1 MDRASHIRRR
11 ATKPA
16 EVHEGNPISEIDRKV
31 YQLISSGFLPSADTV
46 TKDGK
51 PAWTFES
58 ISDIAG
64 CRESELAELLR
75 HKGAR
80 YSMPSGARH

>member
-11 ATKPA
+11 ATQPA
-16 EVHEGNPISEIDRKV
+16 EVHEGKPMSEIDRKV

-58 ISDIAG
+58 IADIAG
-64 CRESELAELLR
+64 CREGELAELLR
-75 HKGAR
+75 NQGAR
-80 YSMPSGARH
+80 YRMPSGARH